1 MQEDERCSLVSIPGD
16 AYDCEYVA
24 YCEYAV
30 LIIQNNIQE
39 CYFFKICH
47 HICHS
52 SQHNLNKTNVHSIKE
67 A

>member
-39 CYFFKICH
+39 CYFFKYVITFVIH
-47 HICHS
+47 HS
-52 SQHNLNKTNVHSIKE
+52 TT
-67 A
+67 